1 MNSCEKTEFVESSSL
16 PNDGKRGGRVSF
28 GKQNDGVSEVVR
40 VSRPPELQR
49 REMGRGKRM

>member
-1 MNSCEKTEFVESSSL
+1 M
-16 PNDGKRGGRVSF
+16 SF

-49 REMGRGKRM
+49 WGEERGCECVSQIQRDISTHA